1 MEVEIV
7 INGGVTLI
15 LIPKGD
21 MEEKLLE
28 QLATQPNEVVVIKN
42 GTRILNKTIPIGV
55 IIGKKGNNATD
66 GQ

>member
-15 LIPKGD
+15 LIPKGE

-28 QLATQPNEVVVIKN
+28 QLASQTNEVTVIKN
-42 GTRILNKTIPIGV
+42 GTRILNKTIALGV
-55 IIGKKGNNATD
+55 VIGKKGNNATD
-66 GQ
+66 A